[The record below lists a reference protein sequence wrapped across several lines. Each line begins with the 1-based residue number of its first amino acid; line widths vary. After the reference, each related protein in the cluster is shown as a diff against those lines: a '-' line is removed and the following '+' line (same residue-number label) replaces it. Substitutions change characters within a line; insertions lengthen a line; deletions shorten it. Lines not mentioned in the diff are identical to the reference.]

1 MTHVEQP
8 RRFSISD
15 VLVLIAGLAAGLA
28 LVRAASPEL
37 TPGQLR
43 DAFLSP
49 RGGWTLWHA
58 FGLTLELGVIL
69 LIPFVAGWTPACLLL
84 QLARPRP
91 PWRRLRRQPGFVAC
105 LIATAFVIATLAVA
119 GVLLATGIWEVPLS
133 SGRYFL
139 AHVLGG
145 LLAGSG
151 VATGWSTMKLC
162 GACRPAP
169 TWPDRLGRLTGA
181 VWVPV
186 GVISVCFA
194 ALAMT

>member
-1 MTHVEQP
+1 MAHLEQP
-8 RRFSISD
+8 RRFSIGD
-15 VLVLIAGLAAGLA
+15 ALILIAGLAAGLA
-28 LVRAASPEL
+28 LVRATSPEYS
-37 TPGQLR
+37 PGQLR
-43 DAFLSP
+43 EVLLSP
-49 RGGWTLWHA
+49 RGGWTPWHA

-69 LIPFVAGWTPACLLL
+69 FIPFVVGWTPACLLL

-91 PWRRLRRQPGFVAC
+91 PWRRLRRRPGFVAC

-119 GVLLATGIWEVPLS
+119 AVLLATGIWEARPS
-133 SGRYFL
+133 SDRYFL

-145 LLAGSG
+145 LLAGAG

-181 VWVPV
+181 VWVAV
-186 GVISVCFA
+186 GAMSVCYA
-194 ALAMT
+194 ALAMA